1 VQIQAQVQLK
11 ADVYIYSEGLSDEQ
25 IAASLLRPCRD
36 LAHGVPE
43 LVERYDSRVCALPQ
57 GPLTVLEVGGSE
69 DNLFQK

>member
-57 GPLTVLEVGGSE
+57 GPLTVLEVG
-69 DNLFQK
+69 K